1 MGNAKPSLGKAQ
13 RHGDT
18 IFSPTVNADSDCE
31 CSNCHHSFL
40 PLDVKGLNSPTLTTE
55 FRF

>member
-18 IFSPTVNADSDCE
+18 VFSPTVNADSDCE